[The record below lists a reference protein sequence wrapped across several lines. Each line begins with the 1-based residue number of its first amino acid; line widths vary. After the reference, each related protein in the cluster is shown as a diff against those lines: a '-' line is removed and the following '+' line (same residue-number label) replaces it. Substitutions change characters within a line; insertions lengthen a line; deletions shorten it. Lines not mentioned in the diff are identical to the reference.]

1 MDPVVESSARRAEQ
15 ESASLTRGPR
25 ASSHRSSFVHGAALV
40 HSPGE
45 AVAVAAAYVDEG
57 LRAGDL
63 SVLACAPQTAEAIR
77 RVLGLRA
84 REVEDDPRICL
95 VGARVPDA
103 MAVIRQRVERA
114 AARGSGR
121 LRVLAEPLFGSDP
134 RRWREIRRY
143 EAASNALVDAAPLT
157 CLCLYDRER
166 LPAEVLATAR
176 HTHPELWMGGV
187 RVGNSEY
194 RDPVGVL
201 RDLGA
206 TREPVEA
213 GEPVFSV
220 DAAPALAVLRGGLRR
235 ALEAVVPDADQR
247 ADLHLGMSE
256 VAANAF
262 RHGRRPVSARVWAD
276 RSTVVCTISDSGT
289 SFGNPLA
296 GFLPA
301 HGDDLSVGGMGL
313 WLARKLW
320 DDVDLVS
327 GPEGFT
333 VRLATGLGRAA
344 EGLGVA

>member
-1 MDPVVESSARRAEQ
+1 MVEASARQAEQ
-15 ESASLTRGPR
+15 RSGEGERSPRPSPDRSA
-25 ASSHRSSFVHGAALV
+25 FVHGAALV

-45 AVAVAAAYVDEG
+45 AVGVAAAYVDEG

-63 SVLACAPQTAEAIR
+63 PVLACAPETVEAIR
-77 RVLGLRA
+77 RALGLRA
-84 REVEDDPRICL
+84 REVEDDARICL
-95 VGARVPDA
+95 VGARAPDA

-114 AARGSGR
+114 ATRGSGR
-121 LRVLAEPLFGSDP
+121 LRILAEPVFGSDP
-134 RRWREIRRY
+134 RRWREVRRY
-143 EAASNALVDAAPLT
+143 EAASNALVSGAPLS
-157 CLCLYDRER
+157 CLCVYDRER
-166 LPAEVLATAR
+166 SPAEVLATAR

-187 RVGNSEY
+187 RVRNSEY
-194 RDPVGVL
+194 REPVGVL

-206 TREPVEA
+206 AREPVEA
-213 GEPVFSV
+213 GEPVFAV
-220 DAAPALAVLRGGLRR
+220 DAAPALAGLRGGLRR

-289 SFGNPLA
+289 TFADPLA

-301 HGDDLSVGGMGL
+301 HGDDLSAGGMGL

-333 VRLATGLGRAA
+333 VRLASGLVRPG
-344 EGLGVA
+344 EGLGAA